1 MSEHHQDIEAIL
13 EKQRAAYLRDG
24 PPSYDQRIENL
35 AKLQDQIV
43 AHKDKM
49 ADVLV
54 QDYGNRSRHETLL
67 AEVMA
72 SVSSIKHA
80 RKKLKKWM
88 KPERRPVGFQFFPA
102 KAYIHY
108 QPLGVVGI
116 MSPWNYPYQLS
127 FVPLAQALAA
137 GNRVMLK
144 PSEFT
149 PGASQLMSDML
160 AEIFD
165 EDEVATITGGP
176 DVAAAFSG
184 QKFDHLM
191 FTGSTPTGR
200 RVMMA
205 AAENLVP
212 VTLELGGKSPTII
225 GEDYDLDKAAGSI
238 AAGKMFN
245 SGQTCIA
252 PDYSFVP
259 SARMDEFA
267 QAMEKQITQMYPT
280 LASNPDYTSIVADR
294 HYERINGLL
303 DDAREKGARLIEI
316 NPAGEEVS
324 NQRKIAPTLVYD
336 VNDDMKIMQEEIFG
350 PVMPVMSYSSLDEA
364 IDYINAHD
372 RPLALYH
379 FTQDKA
385 ERQKVIERTT
395 AGGMTE
401 NDVLFH
407 VAVEELPFGGV
418 GPSGIGAYHGE
429 EGFRTFSHAKSI
441 LQQSKFS
448 QAGSLR
454 PPYGERIEK
463 LVGFLI
469 GKPKKG

>member
-13 EKQRAAYLRDG
+13 QKQRAAYLRDG